1 MSSDYSRYYT
11 YIYNAWLFA
20 RNQGSPRDEWDDAT
34 KRYASLIKKLHT
46 HFMGEEQEIYGL
58 DSLFIINN
66 SKLGIAMS
74 PSLPNTI
81 IAFLPDIFRTGNIGK
96 GFINE
101 VNPIVS
107 AYNIDV
113 KTWRTPYYNTSILSN
128 VPLECYYSIIDAMM
142 RDDLMM
148 KESSQHVT
156 PKWYVEM
163 PRQEIYNF
171 PVVWK
176 KTPFLA
182 LYELYCIQLELKV
195 YNTWGEFLNIITLAS
210 MKQISKKLTQEFE
223 DVIIDIDLDNT
234 AIIIDFFERVK
245 LLEQVL
251 RHSFPNRFS
260 YIRYSLPNRFSYIS
274 DRCDMSF
281 WIRRNLVEK
290 AIPILEQLLI
300 RKRKLCEWLAQYT
313 ECFRYCYALIE
324 TIRSKRSYINRPWSR
339 KRPKKPDQP
348 LISISRTKDLVRKL
362 PTPSDYGPWY
372 NSSWP
377 IETGNKDLDDAIK
390 DLVRASIMD
399 SEYFQR

>member
-34 KRYASLIKKLHT
+34 ERYASLIKKLHT
-46 HFMGEEQEIYGL
+46 HFMGEEQDIYGL

-81 IAFLPDIFRTGNIGK
+81 IAFLPDVFRTGNIGK

-142 RDDLMM
+142 RDDGVM
-148 KESSQHVT
+148 KEPIPEQR
-156 PKWYVEM
+156 EEI
-163 PRQEIYNF
+163 PRREIHDF

-176 KTPFLA
+176 KTPIQL
-182 LYELYCIQLELKV
+182 LHELYGIQLELDV
-195 YNTWGEFLNIITLAS
+195 YNTWREYLSILTLKRT
-210 MKQISKKLTQEFE
+210 KQISKRMKEEYE
-223 DVIIDIDLDNT
+223 DVIIDIDDIPN
-234 AIIIDFFERVK
+234 IIDFFERVQ
-245 LLEQVL
+245 LLERVI
-251 RHSFPNRFS
+251 RYKFPDRFS
-260 YIRYSLPNRFSYIS
+260 SCGLG
-274 DRCDMSF
+274 F
-281 WIRRNLVEK
+281 WIRQHLVEK
-290 AIPILEQLLI
+290 SIPILEVVLVH
-300 RKRKLCEWLAQYT
+300 KRKLCEWLVKYSR
-313 ECFRYCYALIE
+313 CFRYCYSMVYAIKFKQDHL
-324 TIRSKRSYINRPWSR
+324 RSHK
-339 KRPKKPDQP
+339 PKSGP
-348 LISISRTKDLVRKL
+348 ISITVSRTRNLVRKL
-362 PTPSDYGPWY
+362 PTPSDQGPWY